1 MITIKSPAK
10 INLFLYVTSKRND
23 GYHELFTLM
32 TFINLYDE
40 INLKFGG
47 NKIYVSC
54 KDFDIPEDESNL
66 AYKAAFLFFKRLST
80 IKTPF
85 KSNNGIRIKIKK
97 KIPVGAGLGGGSS
110 NAAFILKALNK
121 YYGSPFSLSELMEM
135 GLCIGS
141 DVPFFIHGSPAIVQ
155 GIGERIKAFAP
166 LMTYHVILAFPG
178 INTSTSKVFKNFDLR
193 LTKKSKFNN
202 ILLNIGNTNPNF
214 DIKNFLHNDLEIAA
228 CKIYSDI
235 RLVKKEMSQIL
246 SREVFM
252 TGSGS
257 SFFVLFSDY
266 KKAKQ
271 NFQKLSN
278 KWKGTCKSI
287 FFTSFACG

>member
-10 INLFLYVTSKRND
+10 INLFLYVTAKRNN

-32 TFINLYDE
+32 TFLNLYDE

-47 NKIYVSC
+47 NNISVSC
-54 KDFDIPEDESNL
+54 KNYSIPENESNL
-66 AYKAAFLFFKRLST
+66 AYKAAFFFLKKLAA
-80 IKTPF
+80 IKTSL
-85 KSNNGIRIKIKK
+85 KRNSGISINIKK

-121 YYGSPFSLSELMEM
+121 YYGSPFTLSELMEI

-155 GIGERIKAFAP
+155 GIGETIKPSAS
-166 LMTYHVILAFPG
+166 LMPYHVILVFPG

-193 LTKKSKFNN
+193 LTKKSKISN
-202 ILLNIGNTNPNF
+202 ILLNIGNLNDRF
-214 DIKNFLHNDLEIAA
+214 DIRKFLHNDLEIAA
-228 CKIYSDI
+228 CKIYPNI

-271 NFQKLSN
+271 NFQKLSE

-287 FFTSFACG
+287 FLTSFACG